1 MLMYIKIH
9 IVNNISFLL
18 LDYEKI
24 LYINL
29 RNSTSLAQV
38 IFKIHSNSFTERLK
52 ILLLWKQCPEVVPVA
67 GGVMRQQK
75 RPVSSPPTSVQHLLL
90 LQQRLG
96 ERSTPR
102 RS

>member
-1 MLMYIKIH
+1 MYIKIH

-52 ILLLWKQCPEVVPVA
+52 ILLL
-67 GGVMRQQK
+67 
-75 RPVSSPPTSVQHLLL
+75 
-90 LQQRLG
+90 
-96 ERSTPR
+96 
-102 RS
+102 